1 MRDDP
6 PDTPIATQ
14 RVNPTVP
21 LVIACGMFMNQLD
34 STIIATSIPQI
45 AHTLGESPLRLNLA
59 ITAYLIS
66 LAVFIPISGWIA
78 DRFGARR
85 VFCCAITLFTLS
97 SALCGLADSLAM
109 LVGMRILQGLG
120 GAMMTPVGRLI
131 LIRSFPKDQLVT
143 AMSYASMPALIGPTI
158 GPIVGGFLTEYISWR
173 WIFFINIPIGLLG
186 ILLSLRFI
194 RNFRQPS
201 SPNFDFGGFL
211 LVGFGLAL
219 LELAIEYLGRNMVPV
234 GVEAALFAAAILMLL
249 LYAWHAMKRS
259 DPVLDLTLFRL
270 RSFRTST
277 LAGGLCRL
285 AIGGVPFLLPLQL
298 QLGFGLDPLHA
309 GFLTFV
315 TSIGAM
321 AMKTVVRRV
330 LKHIGFRRLLA
341 YNGVLL
347 GFTIAGI
354 GAFTATSPHWLLL
367 VYLLAYGFVR
377 SVQFTSVTVLGY
389 ADLTPPIMSKGT
401 SMSSVIQQL
410 CNSFG
415 VAISATMLSLLV
427 GPQGH
432 PDQHDFQLVFVAV
445 GLFPILAMFDFLRLR
460 PEDGAQV
467 SGRE

>member
-1 MRDDP
+1 
-6 PDTPIATQ
+6 
-14 RVNPTVP
+14 
-21 LVIACGMFMNQLD
+21 
-34 STIIATSIPQI
+34 
-45 AHTLGESPLRLNLA
+45 
-59 ITAYLIS
+59 
-66 LAVFIPISGWIA
+66 
-78 DRFGARR
+78 
-85 VFCCAITLFTLS
+85 
-97 SALCGLADSLAM
+97 
-109 LVGMRILQGLG
+109 
-120 GAMMTPVGRLI
+120 MMTPVGRLI
-131 LIRSFPKDQLVT
+131 LIRSFPKEQLVT

-158 GPIVGGFLTEYISWR
+158 GPIVGGFLTEYTSWR

-186 ILLSLRFI
+186 ILLSLRFV

-201 SPNFDFGGFL
+201 SPSFDFGGFL
-211 LVGFGLAL
+211 LLGAGLAL
-219 LELAIEYLGRNMVPV
+219 LELAIEYLGRNVVPAAID
-234 GVEAALFAAAILMLL
+234 AALFACAGVLL
-249 LYAWHAMKRS
+249 GSYAWHALKRA

-298 QLGFGLDPLHA
+298 QLGFGLDPLHS
-309 GFLTFV
+309 GFITFV

-330 LKHIGFRRLLA
+330 LKRFGFRKLLA

-347 GFTIAGI
+347 GLTICGI

-367 VYLLAYGFVR
+367 AYLLAYGFVR

-401 SMSSVIQQL
+401 SMASVVQQL

-415 VAISATMLSLLV
+415 VAISATLLTLLV
-427 GPQGH
+427 GPQGQATM
-432 PDQHDFQLVFVAV
+432 DDFRIVFVLI
-445 GLFPILAMFDFLRLR
+445 GLFPILAIFDFLRLR